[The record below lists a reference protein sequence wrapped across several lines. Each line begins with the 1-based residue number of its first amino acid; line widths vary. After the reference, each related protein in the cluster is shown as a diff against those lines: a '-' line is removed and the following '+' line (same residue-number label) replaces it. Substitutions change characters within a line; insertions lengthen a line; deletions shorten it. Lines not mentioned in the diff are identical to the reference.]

1 MKSILK
7 TDVVVDYASPC
18 LKAER
23 ALKDLHRAMLEQ
35 DYEKAI
41 DYALHA
47 LAETK
52 LTLNAIKHTAEEA
65 TSRK

>member
-41 DYALHA
+41 DCALHA

-52 LTLNAIKHTAEEA
+52 LTLNAIKHTVAE
-65 TSRK
+65 KIF

>member
-1 MKSILK
+1 MKLTSKI
-7 TDVVVDYASPC
+7 DVVVDYASPC
-18 LKAER
+18 MKAER

-52 LTLNAIKHTAEEA
+52 LTLNAIKHTVAE
-65 TSRK
+65 KIF